1 MQVTAVCTCV
11 SRAVPLKPEQSLRR
25 TASLKPRRSR
35 RFFSKRT
42 LLRRFKQIKG
52 GSLLGISRNLNV
64 FPRAERQE
72 AAKQALAFVDEETRS
87 RILWTTLGETTHL
100 ARISALSPFSN
111 RRRVACAGTG
121 RNVLSCALVRMQRRR
136 KVRTWTST
144 SLDDFGFHQDPQ
156 QDGVE

>member
-1 MQVTAVCTCV
+1 ML
-11 SRAVPLKPEQSLRR
+11 LKPEQGLRR
-25 TASLKPRRSR
+25 TASLETRLGEAVD
-35 RFFSKRT
+35 FFQTNVTDALNKTKEEVSSE
-42 LLRRFKQIKG
+42 FQE
-52 GSLLGISRNLNV
+52 ISTS
-64 FPRAERQE
+64 FPERQE
-72 AAKQALAFVDEETRS
+72 AAKQALAFGDEETRS